1 MAKYTKLDIAIVA
14 LSIVFI
20 IILLVSG
27 YFERDVLVLHLF
39 QSLIYVTIIILSLKH
54 NKWGYGIAISIA
66 AFWNTFNIFSGFFR
80 AGINQ
85 WEIFLSTGGV
95 TNPVNLVAPPAG
107 LDHLALIV
115 CSAWAYA
122 RLPNKKIG
130 DIWVL
135 FGSFVLSVGCLLVM
149 VVLLW
154 SQFLP
159 RIRQILFG

>member
-1 MAKYTKLDIAIVA
+1 MAKYTKLDVAIVA
-14 LSIVFI
+14 LSIGFI

-27 YFERDVLVLHLF
+27 YFERDVLALHLF
-39 QSLIYVTIIILSLKH
+39 QSLIYVAIIILSLKH

-66 AFWNTFNIFSGFFR
+66 AFWNTFNIFSGFFS
-80 AGINQ
+80 AGIHQ
-85 WEIFLSTGGV
+85 WGIFLSTRRI

-107 LDHLALIV
+107 LDHLALII

-122 RLPNKKIG
+122 RLPNKKIS

-135 FGSFVLSVGCLLVM
+135 LGSFVLSVGYLLVM
-149 VVLLW
+149 IALLW

-159 RIRQILFG
+159 RMKQIIFG